1 MSEENNKF
9 LANVYM
15 TEERRKVIMFQS
27 QFTWKI
33 KKFVKFQV
41 IGKQKSEKLVKF
53 ICRRRVRSW

>member
-33 KKFVKFQV
+33 KKLVKFQV